1 MDRQCGRQLY
11 DRTCCAKQ
19 MWERLRRPMNTKQ
32 SRCTNPTLS
41 CVELGVARPPPPRG
55 HTLQVPGAR
64 VGPLTPQLQ
73 RARAQPESGR
83 WFWRCHLPGTFQG
96 ALVVPGAALSSPHS
110 FRPELHIVCSMCLR
124 PSLDPPRSQSSLC
137 YPCLGSPVPAVHST
151 YTCFISQRPTFPSF
165 QLCTS
170 ATCGLFPLPVIS
182 TSLPCLS
189 LRTKVLLMPSA
200 CAPLSCPAPGTAIRE
215 LERHQR
221 TTAWKLGRE
230 EWHPKTCHALWAH
243 L

>member
-170 ATCGLFPLPVIS
+170 ATCGLLSLACHFYIPPLPIPQNQS
-182 TSLPCLS
+182 PAHALGLCPSLLPCSWDSYQRAGETSENHS
-189 LRTKVLLMPSA
+189 LEV
-200 CAPLSCPAPGTAIRE
+200 G
-215 LERHQR
+215 
-221 TTAWKLGRE
+221 
-230 EWHPKTCHALWAH
+230 
-243 L
+243 